1 MEPDFDITLVAK
13 TMKNH
18 LILSTTRFNVTGIRF
33 RRPPSVKIS
42 APSSALAHW
51 RSRHHILE

>member
-18 LILSTTRFNVTGIRF
+18 LILSTTRSM
-33 RRPPSVKIS
+33 RPES
-42 APSSALAHW
+42 ASGGRQAQKFPRQAQRLPIGSHA
-51 RSRHHILE
+51 IIF